1 MQNTKE
7 PVADAQQR
15 LSYKDAAMRA
25 AKRTPPVVMPVA
37 VEAYPQLSQRNTGR
51 KSADQ
56 QAEVR
61 VTPSCVLMKSKH
73 QSVHETS

>member
-7 PVADAQQR
+7 PTADAQQR

>member
-1 MQNTKE
+1 
-7 PVADAQQR
+7 
-15 LSYKDAAMRA
+15 MRA

-73 QSVHETS
+73 QSVHKTS